1 MKMLERE
8 SLASTP
14 DMGEDQIE
22 AVMTNAAKGLALIR
36 KPESI
41 KILESV
47 SRHDK
52 NMKVRQAA
60 LYALHFQTEKNL

>member
-1 MKMLERE
+1 MKMLERQDLSSE
-8 SLASTP
+8 GLN
-14 DMGEDQIE
+14 EDQTE

-52 NMKVRQAA
+52 NMRVRQAA
-60 LYALHFQTEKNL
+60 ILALNFQTEKNS